1 MASQQTIA
9 PKADQPRATTDSLKR
24 TEAPA
29 NLQYKVTGI
38 KSYNARQP
46 RKEGREFGRG

>member
-1 MASQQTIA
+1 MATQATIA

-24 TEAPA
+24 TESPA

-46 RKEGREFGRG
+46 RKEGRALGRG

>member
-1 MASQQTIA
+1 MASQQTIE

-29 NLQYKVTGI
+29 NLQYRVSGI
-38 KSYNARQP
+38 KSFNARQP
-46 RKEGREFGRG
+46 RKEGRALGRG

>member
-38 KSYNARQP
+38 KSY
-46 RKEGREFGRG
+46 KESTQKMMEAYGGL

>member
-1 MASQQTIA
+1 MASQQSIA

-29 NLQYKVTGI
+29 NLQYRVSGI
-38 KSYNARQP
+38 KSFNARQP
-46 RKEGREFGRG
+46 RKEGRALGRG

>member
-24 TEAPA
+24 TESPA

-38 KSYNARQP
+38 KSFNARQP
-46 RKEGREFGRG
+46 RKEGRELGRG